1 LISKK
6 RDKMDLAAGQGDRV
20 RFHLKS
26 PSIGEPLNQSFSM
39 SRISDLATTS
49 TADSK
54 KKANDFNNLDT
65 TQFLALLINELQNQD
80 PLNPMDNGEMVQ
92 QIGQIRSIGS
102 TDSLT
107 STLSTLRES
116 QELVTASGL
125 IGQKVEGLA
134 DDASAVN
141 GVIDRVTVETD
152 SDKSSRKVKVHV
164 GNKTMDINNIRTI
177 VTG

>member
-1 LISKK
+1 
-6 RDKMDLAAGQGDRV
+6 
-20 RFHLKS
+20 
-26 PSIGEPLNQSFSM
+26 M
-39 SRISDLATTS
+39 SRISDLVGNSATKDSQKKSS
-49 TADSK
+49 T
-54 KKANDFNNLDT
+54 NDLNNLDT
-65 TQFLALLINELQNQD
+65 TQFMALLINELQNQD

-102 TDSLT
+102 TDNLT

-152 SDKSSRKVKVHV
+152 KDNSSRKVKVHV
-164 GNKTMDINNIRTI
+164 GDKTMDINNIRTI